1 MAQTENDLKQILERL
16 TALEM
21 KAGLAY
27 REEPGYQNYRTERDE
42 RLLPESQVFG
52 GNMATSL
59 VTGTGTSAWTTVDL
73 SSLVP
78 NNAEYA
84 QIRFIAE
91 GSPFSTN
98 SAYLEVRRDDQAD
111 SATETVAKIAPMGSG
126 WEYEMSVSFKAPM
139 LMGGIRSFEFRI
151 NGSGPMTS
159 TTWSFALVGF
169 TTRKRNVADANGRN
183 GTESGETGGSSGGP
197 IFDPVGH

>member
-1 MAQTENDLKQILERL
+1 MEQPELKAILERI

-84 QIRFIAE
+84 VINFIAGKSTG
-91 GSPFSTN
+91 GSAEDGS
-98 SAYLEVRRDDQAD
+98 LEARRDDQVD
-111 SATETVAKIAPMGSG
+111 SATQTVARITASG
-126 WEYEMSVSFKAPM
+126 FFAFGVNQEFRVPM
-139 LMGGIRSFEFRI
+139 LMAGIRSFQYRI
-151 NGSGPMTS
+151 TGSVTS
-159 TTWSFALVGF
+159 QTAWSLTLVGYH
-169 TTRKRNVADANGRN
+169 TRKRNVADANSNAN
-183 GTESGETGGSSGGP
+183 GGSESGSSGGP